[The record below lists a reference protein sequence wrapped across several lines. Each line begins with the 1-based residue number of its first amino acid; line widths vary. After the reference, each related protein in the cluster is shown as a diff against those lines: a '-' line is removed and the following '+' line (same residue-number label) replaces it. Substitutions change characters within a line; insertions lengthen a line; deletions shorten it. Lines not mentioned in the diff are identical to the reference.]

1 MCESAAQED
10 FHPNGTTSEDLAKCF
25 SSREGSRS
33 RLDDNTTS
41 YLGGNSKVGKVQRI
55 LNVEEEVGQISHM
68 SKRKNK
74 IGLEWNDEEHKAYLK
89 IELNHGD
96 KNNKWAYN
104 NIIQIA
110 TMKWWVNTNVLLIW
124 SCSHKLGWL

>member
-1 MCESAAQED
+1 MLVEHHAFYNAASSNQLSVAVD
-10 FHPNGTTSEDLAKCF
+10 GYATSEDLAKCF

-68 SKRKNK
+68 SKIKNK
-74 IGLEWNDEEHKAYLK
+74 IGLE
-89 IELNHGD
+89 
-96 KNNKWAYN
+96 
-104 NIIQIA
+104 
-110 TMKWWVNTNVLLIW
+110 
-124 SCSHKLGWL
+124 

>member
-1 MCESAAQED
+1 MCESAAQKD

-55 LNVEEEVGQISHM
+55 LNVEEEVGQISHI
-68 SKRKNK
+68 K
-74 IGLEWNDEEHKAYLK
+74 HKAHLK

-104 NIIQIA
+104 NITQIA

-124 SCSHKLGWL
+124 SCSHKLG